1 MAWPANFKKGRW
13 EDVVTGVGEKLQP
26 YLDTPVGFDP
36 RNIAAVP
43 EPSAALLMLGGLGG
57 GGVERAEDDLHWF
70 HDSRVMV

>member
-1 MAWPANFKKGRW
+1 M
-13 EDVVTGVGEKLQP
+13 TGVGEKLQP

-57 GGVERAEDDLHWF
+57 VLALRRRRG
-70 HDSRVMV
+70 